1 MTDDMILLLTVVA
14 DDTTA
19 DVVVQAMPYQ
29 TGETGA
35 AWARGVT
42 VPSPGPTGED
52 RAAWVQELLVAVIEA
67 L

>member
-52 RAAWVQELLVAVIEA
+52 RAAWV
-67 L
+67 